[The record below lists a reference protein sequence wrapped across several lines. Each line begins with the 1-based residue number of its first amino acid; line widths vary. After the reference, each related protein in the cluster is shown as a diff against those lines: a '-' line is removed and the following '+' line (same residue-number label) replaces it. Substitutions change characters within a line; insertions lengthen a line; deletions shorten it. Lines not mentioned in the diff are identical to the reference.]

1 MGDSQGLNG
10 DGRGH
15 CPWPFDEAG
24 LRESAD
30 RSLTRLWVAEEARRA
45 DTGKP
50 FHLFGIMSLAL
61 MNDALGGLV
70 VGLGLD
76 YPGAPDGDPTPLIEV
91 LGRHLLALAADRR
104 KALGISDPRIE
115 PPI

>member
-1 MGDSQGLNG
+1 MSGHLNG
-10 DGRGH
+10 GNGGKN
-15 CPWPFDEAG
+15 PPEWPFDEAG

-30 RSLTRLWVAEEARRA
+30 RSLTRLWQAEEARRD

-70 VGLGLD
+70 VGIGLD
-76 YPGAPDGDPTPLIEV
+76 YPGAPGGDPTPMIEV
-91 LGRHLLALAADRR
+91 LGRHLLDLAAERR
-104 KALGISDPRIE
+104 KAQGIRTPRIE